1 MGSSNSPAPSELASP
16 PKRRTPPLEQ
26 TDEPPRVVESEQVDV
41 EREVPLGENEP
52 VEQHPRDRSDPAFE
66 E

>member
-1 MGSSNSPAPSELASP
+1 MRHSNPGMAEFAPP

-26 TDEPPRVVESEQVDV
+26 TDEPSRVVESEQVDV
-41 EREVPLGENEP
+41 EREVPLGDNEP
-52 VEQHPRDRSDPAFE
+52 IEQNPRDRPDPAFE